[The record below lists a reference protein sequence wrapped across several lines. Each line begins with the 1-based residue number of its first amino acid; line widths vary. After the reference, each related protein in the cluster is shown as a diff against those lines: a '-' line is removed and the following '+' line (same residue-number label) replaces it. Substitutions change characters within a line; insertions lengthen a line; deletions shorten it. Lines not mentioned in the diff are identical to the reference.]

1 MMPISTSSA
10 CWSNISSSWLPTR
23 FSHTSK
29 ASMYLPF
36 LPLLIQIRSM
46 LSMVAHNRAIY
57 DILVLLLSYP
67 EKRASLLDNVIQMN
81 VDEDSS
87 STTPSDSEFKESYNV
102 GYGSKC
108 WVVDFAFCA
117 SQTHRVVVPSA
128 LNSFNDHRDYVE
140 KQPSTHH

>member
-1 MMPISTSSA
+1 
-10 CWSNISSSWLPTR
+10 
-23 FSHTSK
+23 
-29 ASMYLPF
+29 MYLPF

-67 EKRASLLDNVIQMN
+67 EKRASLLDNVIHMN

-102 GYGSKC
+102 GDDSKC
-108 WVVDFAFCA
+108 
-117 SQTHRVVVPSA
+117 
-128 LNSFNDHRDYVE
+128 
-140 KQPSTHH
+140 

>member
-1 MMPISTSSA
+1 MTPISTSSA
-10 CWSNISSSWLPTR
+10 CWSNIFSSWLQTR

-108 WVVDFAFCA
+108 WVVDFAFGA
-117 SQTHRVVVPSA
+117 SQTHRVVEPSA
-128 LNSFNDHRDYVE
+128 FNPFNDHRDYVE
-140 KQPSTHH
+140 KRSNTHH